1 MRSLQHFALP
11 EDIRT
16 QDYLLAT
23 YFIRLRADQDVVAR
37 TIGFAVGQTIGTW
50 IEVPG
55 ISREMRADHQGRVV
69 RILPVPPAD
78 LVSDAPQQ
86 PPAAYY
92 VQIALPAVN
101 FADQFPMLL
110 NTILGNDA
118 STSIQAKL
126 VDLELPDSMADAY
139 GGPRYGV
146 QGVRDM
152 LGVPD
157 RPLVLNMI
165 KPCTGLKPTDGARI
179 LYETALGGLDLIKDD
194 ELMGNP
200 AFSPLSER
208 VRAYVAAAKSAA
220 QETGREVVYLPNI
233 SDRPDRLVDN
243 ARRAV
248 DAGARAVMLTYATV
262 GYAGVQAV
270 RDAVSVP
277 ILGHFAGT
285 GMYYEHAFTGM
296 SADLA
301 CGLLPRLAGCD
312 MVLTNTPF
320 GGYPLS
326 GLSYLRTVQQI
337 VLPRPG
343 IAAALPVVGGGVHQG
358 TVQRYV
364 QDLGMDVV
372 LGAGGAIQGH
382 PSGATAGAR
391 SMMQAVEAAAHGIDL
406 REAARQ
412 YPELAEAID
421 RFGVL
426 A

>member
-1 MRSLQHFALP
+1 
-11 EDIRT
+11 
-16 QDYLLAT
+16 
-23 YFIRLRADQDVVAR
+23 
-37 TIGFAVGQTIGTW
+37 
-50 IEVPG
+50 
-55 ISREMRADHQGRVV
+55 
-69 RILPVPPAD
+69 
-78 LVSDAPQQ
+78 
-86 PPAAYY
+86 
-92 VQIALPAVN
+92 
-101 FADQFPMLL
+101 
-110 NTILGNDA
+110 
-118 STSIQAKL
+118 
-126 VDLELPDSMADAY
+126 
-139 GGPRYGV
+139 
-146 QGVRDM
+146 
-152 LGVPD
+152 
-157 RPLVLNMI
+157 
-165 KPCTGLKPTDGARI
+165 
-179 LYETALGGLDLIKDD
+179 
-194 ELMGNP
+194 
-200 AFSPLSER
+200 
-208 VRAYVAAAKSAA
+208 
-220 QETGREVVYLPNI
+220 
-233 SDRPDRLVDN
+233 
-243 ARRAV
+243 
-248 DAGARAVMLTYATV
+248 
-262 GYAGVQAV
+262 
-270 RDAVSVP
+270 
-277 ILGHFAGT
+277 
-285 GMYYEHAFTGM
+285 MYYEHAFTGM